1 MRLHRV
7 RLRNF
12 RGVEDSEVAFPDS
25 GVVIIEGDN
34 EVGKSSIAEAIDLI
48 LTYQDSSS
56 HRRIKA
62 VQPNHRDEGAEVE
75 IEMSTGPYRFV
86 YAKRW
91 HRQRHT
97 TLDIVEPIRE
107 QLTGREAHEKV
118 EAILAE
124 TVDLLLW
131 ESLRLR
137 QGAELAQGSF
147 DVTSLGRAL
156 DLAAGGDQAGD
167 REGALW
173 ERVTEERDRYW
184 TATWQVKVDRVN
196 AAAALEAARS
206 RVALIDARLRS
217 LDEATEE
224 VARLAD
230 QARGLEAVQLEHLA
244 TQGRHAEQLEAVT
257 QRRSEVRQLGS
268 EVDAARA
275 VQSRLEQLWTRRLE
289 LVDEVDSRAAV
300 LAKRTAEMLEAQ
312 PAKVA
317 AAQRRALVLQQ
328 LAIARDA
335 LGVAELDHH
344 VAAGDSD
351 HRRHQIELEQLT
363 ERHDR
368 VVDAQRRLSDA
379 EAHLETARVDD
390 ERVRAIEAAHL
401 SVARAEAALSSGAA
415 SVMISAMH
423 DVELTVGDHSVHLA
437 AGEDLERAVS
447 ESFDVVIPD
456 VALVRVRAGA
466 EARALSD
473 RLDVARAEFARLC
486 QDGGVAD
493 LDGARA
499 AASQRAEADRT
510 RVDAV
515 VAIKQDLRDLTLDAL
530 AQKTDRLT
538 LRIADYERSRPA
550 EPPLPKDLEAA
561 QALVATVERVLADR
575 RDEVARLEDQGA
587 TADAA
592 ASEAA
597 LGDAGLA
604 ALIEQATAASA
615 QSRRSLADAR
625 AELADDEIRRE
636 LVGAE
641 SRLSLTER
649 SLASAQAA
657 LAAEDPET
665 LDVLMGNARAA
676 VARSVVEIRTNQDRR
691 QQLQVLLELQ
701 GEDGLAQQRDGAM
714 TELDHLQ
721 RNQHALEA
729 RAVAAKLLYDT
740 LAARRDEARNRY
752 VAPFRDR
759 IQQLGRIV
767 FGPSLEVEL
776 DTDLSIRRR
785 TLDGVTCDFE
795 QLSTGAQEQLGILG
809 RLACAV
815 IVSDEGGAPVIFDDA
830 LGWTDPHRLERMG
843 AAIAQAG
850 QDAQVIVLTCTP
862 GRYASV
868 GTASTVRLVPSG
880 GFTADRLSSG

>member
-12 RGVEDSEVAFPDS
+12 RGVEDSEVNFPDS

-75 IEMSTGPYRFV
+75 IELSTGPYRFV

-184 TATWQVKVDRVN
+184 TATWQVKVDRIN
-196 AAAALEAARS
+196 ASAAVDAARV
-206 RVALIDARLRS
+206 RVTEIDAKLRS

-224 VARLAD
+224 VARLTE
-230 QARGLEAVQLEHLA
+230 QARGLEAVQREQLV
-244 TQGRHAEQLEAVT
+244 TQQRHAEQLEAVT
-257 QRRSEVRQLGS
+257 LRRSEVRQLVT

-275 VQSRLEQLWTRRLE
+275 VHSRVEQLWTRRLE
-289 LVDEVDSRAAV
+289 LIDEVDSRASV
-300 LAKRTAEMLEAQ
+300 LVKRTAEMQEAQ
-312 PAKVA
+312 PAKLA
-317 AAQRRALVLQQ
+317 AAQRRAAVLDELAVARAALQVAESHHQ
-328 LAIARDA
+328 LAT
-335 LGVAELDHH
+335 
-344 VAAGDSD
+344 GDRD

-379 EAHLETARVDD
+379 EAHLESARVDD
-390 ERVRAIEAAHL
+390 ELVRAIEAAHL
-401 SVARAEAALSSGAA
+401 AVARAEAALSSGAA
-415 SVMISAMH
+415 NVVISALH
-423 DVELTVGDHSVHLA
+423 DIDLVVADTSVHLA
-437 AGEDLERAVS
+437 AGADLERSVS
-447 ESFDVVIPD
+447 ETFEVMIPD

-473 RLDVARAEFARLC
+473 RLDAARAEFGRLC
-486 QDGGVAD
+486 HSGGVAD
-493 LDGARA
+493 LDEARA
-499 AASQRAEADRT
+499 AASRRAEADRT

-515 VAIKQDLRDLTLDAL
+515 IAIKQDLRDLTLDAL
-530 AQKTDRLT
+530 AQKTERLT
-538 LRIADYERSRPA
+538 VRIADYERSRPA
-550 EPPLPKDLEAA
+550 EPAMPTDLEAA
-561 QALVATVERVLADR
+561 QALVATVERVLADHR
-575 RDEVARLEDQGA
+575 AEVARLEDQCA

-604 ALIEQATAASA
+604 ALIEQASAASA
-615 QSRRSLADAR
+615 QSGRSLIEAR
-625 AELADDEIRRE
+625 AVTPDDQIRQE
-636 LVGAE
+636 LVVAE
-641 SRLSLTER
+641 SRLSITEA
-649 SLASAQAA
+649 SLSSAQAA

-665 LDVLMGNARAA
+665 LDVLVDNARAA
-676 VARSVVEIRTNQDRR
+676 VARSVVEIRANHDRR
-691 QQLQVLLELQ
+691 QQLQVMLELQ
-701 GEDGLAQQRDGAM
+701 GEDGLAQQRDAAM
-714 TELDHLQ
+714 TELEHLQ
-721 RNQHALEA
+721 RDHQALEA

-740 LAARRDEARNRY
+740 FANRRDEARNRY

-759 IQQLGRIV
+759 IEQLGRIV
-767 FGPSLEVEL
+767 FGPSLEIEL

-880 GFTADRLSSG
+880 GLAPD